1 MVNIDAGGGDR
12 LALAVLTQYRM
23 ATAEQLHVMVAP
35 GARVEQTR
43 RRLMKLHGEGLVDRV
58 TLPRAGRTRGWFV
71 TQYGAKIAEQW
82 PELRGR
88 PASRLV
94 ADRVIARRQAGPAL
108 TVTETALA
116 FVQDARRR
124 GDVCQPLD
132 WIPKVN
138 HSLGNE
144 KALMPDALLYYRR
157 QQADTKSGWS
167 MLRAFVE
174 VDGATTNPEHLAAK
188 ISAYERF
195 YRYVPAP
202 GGRQRAGA
210 LQTEAWRQ
218 RYPAFPRLLF
228 VLDGTGP
235 VSVDHRIR
243 ALKAGAGLA
252 GRDFLRDVPLLATP
266 LRDLLENGPSAPIWR
281 PLTGLKQHA
290 AWTDIPSG

>member
-1 MVNIDAGGGDR
+1 MVNIDAGSGDR

-23 ATAEQLHVMVAP
+23 ATADQLHVMVADHV
-35 GARVEQTR
+35 RVEQTR
-43 RRLMKLHGEGLVDRV
+43 RRLMKLHDEGLVDRV

-94 ADRVIARRQAGPAL
+94 ADRAIARRQAGHAL

-138 HSLGNE
+138 HSLGSE
-144 KALMPDALLYYRR
+144 KALIPDALLYYRR

-174 VDGATTNPEHLAAK
+174 VEGATMNPEHLAAK
-188 ISAYERF
+188 ISAYERL

-210 LQTEAWRQ
+210 LQEWRQ

-228 VLDGTGP
+228 VLGDTGP
-235 VSVDHRIR
+235 VSVDNRIR
-243 ALKAGAGLA
+243 ALKTQARLA
-252 GRDFLRDVPLLATP
+252 GGDFLRDVPLLATP
-266 LRDLLENGPSAPIWR
+266 LRDLLRNGPSAPIWR

-290 AWTDIPSG
+290 AWSDIPSD